1 MMSNLDST
9 DKILLLT
16 AGMLVATGAIMIHES
31 KKYEETIQT
40 LKYEVDECYHMNNKI
55 LEEVIVGNQEI
66 DNGNKLMRQIIK
78 KSLEEGGGLK

>member
-1 MMSNLDST
+1 MMNNLDST

-31 KKYEETIQT
+31 KKYEEVIQT
-40 LKYEVDECYHMNNKI
+40 LKCEVDECYHMSNKI
-55 LEEVIVGNQEI
+55 LEEVIVGNKEI

-78 KSLEEGGGLK
+78 KSLEESGGLK